1 MYVQEK
7 KGLVSILSAL
17 IVFSVYAWYMSG
29 MYNEGRLE
37 GPEASSLIGMSFL
50 ALVGAS
56 IAVNIVVMTVF
67 TIIHSIVTREHD
79 HLITDERDQLI
90 ELKCMRVAFITFS
103 MLFVAAMAL
112 LALEALAPHLVFLLI
127 IAAMYLAH
135 IFGDV
140 VRLILCRRGF

>member
-17 IVFSVYAWYMSG
+17 IVFAVYAWYMTG
-29 MYNEGRLE
+29 MYQEGRFD

-50 ALVGAS
+50 ALIGAS

-67 TIIHSIVTREHD
+67 TIIHSVMTGEHD
-79 HLITDERDQLI
+79 HLITDERDHLI
-90 ELKCMRVAFITFS
+90 ELKCMRVAFVTFS
-103 MLFVAAMAL
+103 VFFTASMAL
-112 LALEALAPHLVFLLI
+112 LALETLAPHLVFLVI

-135 IFGDV
+135 VLGDV
-140 VRLILCRRGF
+140 VRLVLCRRGF